1 MTMSHEQVLQDIEKM
16 IRELKKEREVLN
28 DLLADMA
35 ANQEATDGG
44 VPAAGKT
51 DPSNSSR

>member
-1 MTMSHEQVLQDIEKM
+1 MSHEKVLQDIENM

-35 ANQEATDGG
+35 ATQ
-44 VPAAGKT
+44 AAPEGNT
-51 DPSNSSR
+51 PSTAKSDS

>member
-1 MTMSHEQVLQDIEKM
+1 MSHEQVLQDIEKM

-35 ANQEATDGG
+35 ANQEVTEGG
-44 VPAAGKT
+44 G
-51 DPSNSSR
+51 PSTAKSDS